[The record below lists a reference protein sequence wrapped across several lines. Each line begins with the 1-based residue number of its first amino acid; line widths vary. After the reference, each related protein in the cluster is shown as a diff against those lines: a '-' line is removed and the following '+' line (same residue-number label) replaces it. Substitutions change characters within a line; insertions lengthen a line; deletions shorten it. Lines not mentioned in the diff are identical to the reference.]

1 MIAKDFIIAKDFR
14 SYSANFLRQDKII
27 RDHGNL
33 PRRTMSLIARK
44 APAPRANHRLK
55 ASKVIK
61 ETERSARYLRIKC
74 FMAEAARP

>member
-1 MIAKDFIIAKDFR
+1 MIVKDFGIAKDFR
-14 SYSANFLRQDKII
+14 SHSANLLRQDKII

-33 PRRTMSLIARK
+33 PRRTMSLIAGK
-44 APAPRANHRLK
+44 SPAPQANHRLK

-61 ETERSARYLRIKC
+61 ETERSARYLPVKC